1 MHKKKGNVKVLSPVL
16 PRMCVVM
23 RRDACNGG
31 WDGILPKRNVWVG
44 YSCRN
49 QLCKGLVLY
58 INTNRALNLPGSNCG
73 LSSYACGA
81 RLQDEGQHRTAAEG
95 VCNVVPLIPLKR
107 LHESLFQK
115 SRN

>member
-16 PRMCVVM
+16 PRTCVVL

-31 WDGILPKRNVWVG
+31 WDRILPKRNVWVG

-58 INTNRALNLPGSNCG
+58 INTNRALNLPTVGCLLMHVVQGSKMKDNTEQQWRVFAMLC
-73 LSSYACGA
+73 
-81 RLQDEGQHRTAAEG
+81 H
-95 VCNVVPLIPLKR
+95 
-107 LHESLFQK
+107 
-115 SRN
+115 